1 MKLNFAE
8 RLLVNNSARAL
19 VQRFY
24 EGPLLRKLGGSI
36 EALRVLDVGCGRG
49 VGVQLL
55 LEQFGAA
62 HVHGIDLDTKQIG
75 RAQKRLATRFGGRF
89 TLGVGGVERL
99 PFESEMF
106 DAVFDFGMLHH
117 VPIWQH
123 GVREIRRVLKP
134 GGRFFFEEVTR
145 KALET
150 WLYRTFLEHPAENRF
165 SEADFTEELVR
176 QELNLIGTPRLTFFG
191 DIFIGVARLN
201 GIDSTVTMHRDRPKV

>member
-1 MKLNFAE
+1 MNLNFAE
-8 RLLVNNSARAL
+8 RLVVNSSARAL

-36 EALRVLDVGCGRG
+36 EGLRVLDVGCGRG

-62 HVHGIDLDTKQIG
+62 HVYGIDLDPEQIG
-75 RAQKRLATRFGGRF
+75 RAQKRLAARFGGRF
-89 TLGVGGVERL
+89 TLSVGGVERL
-99 PFESEMF
+99 PCQSEMF

-117 VPIWQH
+117 VPVWQH
-123 GVREIRRVLKP
+123 GVGEIRRVLKP

-150 WLYRTFLEHPAENRF
+150 WLYRTLLEHPAENRF
-165 SEADFTEELVR
+165 SEADFVEELTR
-176 QELNLIGTPRLTFFG
+176 QQFHLTCAPRHTLFG
-191 DIFIGVARLN
+191 HIFMGAARL
-201 GIDSTVTMHRDRPKV
+201 DATDATS

>member
-36 EALRVLDVGCGRG
+36 EGLRVLDVGCGRG

-62 HVHGIDLDTKQIG
+62 HVCGIDLDSRQIG
-75 RAQKRLATRFGGRF
+75 RARRRLATRLGDRL
-89 TLGVGGVERL
+89 TLSVGGVETL
-99 PFESEMF
+99 PFENEMF

-117 VPIWQH
+117 VPVWQH
-123 GVREIRRVLKP
+123 GVGEIRRVLKP

-145 KALET
+145 QALET

-165 SEADFTEELVR
+165 SEADFTQELVHQR
-176 QELNLIGTPRLTFFG
+176 FHLTGPPRHTLFG
-191 DIFIGVARLN
+191 DIFIGVARLQESN
-201 GIDSTVTMHRDRPKV
+201 ESITG

>member
-36 EALRVLDVGCGRG
+36 EGLRVLDVGCGRG

-62 HVHGIDLDTKQIG
+62 HVHGIDLDPKQIG
-75 RAQKRLATRFGGRF
+75 RAQKRLTTRFGGRF
-89 TLGVGGVERL
+89 TLGIAGVEML
-99 PFESEMF
+99 PFDNDTF
-106 DAVFDFGMLHH
+106 DAAFDFGMLHH
-117 VPIWQH
+117 VPVWQN
-123 GVREIRRVLKP
+123 GIAEIQRVLKP
-134 GGRFFFEEVTR
+134 GGRFFFEEVTK

-150 WLYRTFLEHPAENRF
+150 WLYRTLLEHPAENRF
-165 SEADFTEELVR
+165 TEADLVEELASR
-176 QELNLIGTPRLTFFG
+176 HFSLTCTPRHTFFG
-191 DIFIGVARLN
+191 DIFIGAARLEESIE
-201 GIDSTVTMHRDRPKV
+201 IDERRNSK

>member
-1 MKLNFAE
+1 MKLNYAE

-36 EALRVLDVGCGRG
+36 EGLRVLDVGCGRG

-62 HVHGIDLDTKQIG
+62 HVHGIDLDPSQIG
-75 RAQKRLATRFGGRF
+75 RALKRLTPHLNGRF

-99 PFESEMF
+99 PFEGEMF

-117 VPIWQH
+117 VPMWQH
-123 GVREIRRVLKP
+123 GVGEIRRVLKP

-150 WLYRTFLEHPAENRF
+150 WLYRTFLEHPLENRF
-165 SEADFTEELVR
+165 SQADFIEELER
-176 QELNLIGTPRLTFFG
+176 QQFNLTGAPRQTFFG
-191 DIFIGVARLN
+191 DIFIGAARLSVA
-201 GIDSTVTMHRDRPKV
+201 GSKVATDRSQT

>member
-24 EGPLLRKLGGSI
+24 EGPLLRKLGGSV
-36 EALRVLDVGCGRG
+36 EGLRVLDVGCGRG

-62 HVHGIDLDTKQIG
+62 HVHGIDLDPKQIE
-75 RAQKRLATRFGGRF
+75 RAQNRLAVRFGGRF
-89 TLGVGGVERL
+89 TLGVGGVESL
-99 PFESEMF
+99 PFESEMV

-117 VPIWQH
+117 VPVWQD
-123 GVREIRRVLKP
+123 GIAEIRRVLKP
-134 GGRFFFEEVTR
+134 GSRFFFEEVTK

-165 SEADFTEELVR
+165 TEADFVKELAS
-176 QELNLIGTPRLTFFG
+176 QHFNLTCTPRHTFFG
-191 DIFIGVARLN
+191 EIFIGAAQLEESTEIDGPR
-201 GIDSTVTMHRDRPKV
+201 DST

>member
-24 EGPLLRKLGGSI
+24 EGPLLRKLGGSV
-36 EALRVLDVGCGRG
+36 EGLRVLDVGCGRG

-55 LEQFGAA
+55 LQQFGAA
-62 HVHGIDLDTKQIG
+62 HVHGIDLDPRQIE

-89 TLGVGGVERL
+89 TLGIGGVERL
-99 PFESEMF
+99 PFDNEMF

-117 VPIWQH
+117 VPVWQD
-123 GVREIRRVLKP
+123 GVAEIRRVLKP

-150 WLYRTFLEHPAENRF
+150 WLYRTFLEHPVENRF
-165 SEADFTEELVR
+165 SEADFVEELAS
-176 QELNLIGTPRLTFFG
+176 QHLNLTGAPRHTSLG
-191 DIFIGVARLN
+191 DIFIGAARLT
-201 GIDSTVTMHRDRPKV
+201 GVDSSHH